1 MAVRSIQWD
10 ETTETANLL
19 KNKDAKPW
27 VYRFARSHDR
37 QVATGSSTARMAF
50 GSLQW
55 WTGGN
60 MSIARIELPQE
71 NVSAD
76 DELEKLARELIE
88 GMDPDDARQLCLALL
103 ELYHQYVKPVYH

>member
-1 MAVRSIQWD
+1 
-10 ETTETANLL
+10 
-19 KNKDAKPW
+19 
-27 VYRFARSHDR
+27 
-37 QVATGSSTARMAF
+37 
-50 GSLQW
+50 
-55 WTGGN
+55 

-71 NVSAD
+71 CVSAD